1 MKHRDIAKQII
12 RLKDADLELRNKLIQ
27 NSQLGSGYNQEME
40 QLHIN
45 NAIILNKIIDE
56 IGYPSNDKVGREASE
71 AAWLVIQHSIGRPD
85 FMKKCVKLLEQV
97 VNEGNGNRIN
107 LAYLSDRIAVFE
119 CKPQLYGTQFDWDGN
134 GEMSPQ
140 PFDNLVKVNERRM
153 SIGLNTLGEQ
163 TQVVRDRVE
172 SENESPPNDLKKR
185 KLEIENWKRKIGWIK

>member
-97 VNEGNGNRIN
+97 VNEGNGNPIN

-172 SENESPPNDLKKR
+172 SENESPPNDHKKR